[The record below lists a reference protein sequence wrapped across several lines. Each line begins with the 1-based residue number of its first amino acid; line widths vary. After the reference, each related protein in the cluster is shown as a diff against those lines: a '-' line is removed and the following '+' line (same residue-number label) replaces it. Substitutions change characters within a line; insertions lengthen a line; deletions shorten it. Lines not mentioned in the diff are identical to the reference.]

1 MITQR
6 AERLLLGEVEGRLH
20 GGGDIKVASDFPHV
34 GMKSRVAGQEP
45 MTKVSHVGQP
55 RMGRRCFPG
64 RSVRHR

>member
-34 GMKSRVAGQEP
+34 GMKSGVAGQEP
-45 MTKVSHVGQP
+45 MTGFPCGTAQDGKL
-55 RMGRRCFPG
+55 CFPG

>member
-34 GMKSRVAGQEP
+34 GMKRE
-45 MTKVSHVGQP
+45 
-55 RMGRRCFPG
+55 
-64 RSVRHR
+64 